1 MIFWEK
7 NNFLDLNFVYF
18 QSVLLPVFEKEKEI
32 KKAPKTAYILD
43 GFLNIGFMC
52 VKYKLVKNMWINFS
66 IKYEWF

>member
-7 NNFLDLNFVYF
+7 IIFP
-18 QSVLLPVFEKEKEI
+18 VLEKEKEI

-43 GFLNIGFMC
+43 CFLNIDFMC

>member
-1 MIFWEK
+1 M
-7 NNFLDLNFVYF
+7 
-18 QSVLLPVFEKEKEI
+18 LLPVFEKEKEI